1 MSVLSVAEAGPA
13 TSVQDAGRFGA
24 LRYGLSSAGAM
35 DRYALAAAN
44 ALVGQNAGAAAIEIG
59 PLAAR
64 FTAREGAV
72 RVALYGADRAATAGD
87 RPVRLARSFVLQP
100 DETLSLRAAR
110 GGTFTYLAVEG
121 GIAGT
126 PSFGSMS
133 VHARAGLGSP
143 IVRPLA
149 AGDALDV
156 GAARPGHGERQLPI
170 VPFDTGPI
178 RIVLGPQDDYF
189 SSAEIAAFLAAEWRV
204 ASASDRMGFRLEGP
218 PISAARGNNIVSDG
232 IANGQ
237 IQIPGDGQPLVLL
250 ADRGT
255 TGGYP
260 KIAGIVTADLG
271 RFAQTPPGR
280 PFRFE
285 ALGIENARRLAWDW
299 RMALDGLAARV
310 VPLRGA
316 EPSSEALLAAN
327 LAGGAVNALDTDT
340 WSHS

>member
-1 MSVLSVAEAGPA
+1 MTVLFVDEAGPA

-44 ALVGQNAGAAAIEIG
+44 ALVGQDAGAAAIEIG

-64 FTAREGAV
+64 LTAREGAV
-72 RVALYGADRAATAGD
+72 RVALYGAERAASIGD
-87 RPVRLARSFVLQP
+87 VQIRLARSFVLQP
-100 DETLSLRAAR
+100 GETLALRAAR

-121 GIAGT
+121 GIAGS

-143 IVRPLA
+143 IARPLA
-149 AGDALDV
+149 AGDALEV
-156 GAARPGHGERQLPI
+156 GTVRPADGEMQI
-170 VPFDTGPI
+170 QAIPFETGPI
-178 RIVLGPQDDYF
+178 RVVLGPQDDHF
-189 SSAEIAAFLAAEWRV
+189 SPAEIAAFLAAEWRI
-204 ASASDRMGFRLEGP
+204 APASDRMGFRLDGP
-218 PISAARGNNIVSDG
+218 PISASRGNNIVSDG

-237 IQIPGDGQPLVLL
+237 IQIPGGGQPLVLL

-271 RFAQTPPGR
+271 RFAQILPGK
-280 PFRFE
+280 PFRF
-285 ALGIENARRLAWDW
+285 AATGIENARRLTVDW
-299 RMALDGLAARV
+299 RMALDGLAGRV

-327 LAGGAVNALDTDT
+327 LAGGAVSALDTDT

>member
-1 MSVLSVAEAGPA
+1 MSLLAVDEAGPA

-44 ALVGQNAGAAAIEIG
+44 VLVGQNAGAAAIEIG
-59 PLAAR
+59 PFAAR
-64 FTAREGAV
+64 FAARAGAV
-72 RVALYGADRAATAGD
+72 RVALYGADRAATVGD

-100 DETLSLRAAR
+100 GETLALRAAR

-143 IVRPLA
+143 IARALA

-156 GAARPGHGERQLPI
+156 GTTRTERGEMQI
-170 VPFDTGPI
+170 AVVPFDGGPI
-178 RIVLGPQDDYF
+178 RVVLGPQDDYF
-189 SSAEIAAFLAAEWRV
+189 SPDEIAAFLAAEWRI
-204 ASASDRMGFRLEGP
+204 APASDRMGFRLDGP

-237 IQIPGDGQPLVLL
+237 IQIPGGGQPLVLL

-271 RFAQTPPGR
+271 RFAQIQPGK
-280 PFRFE
+280 PFRFQSV
-285 ALGIENARRLAWDW
+285 GIDAARRLTCDW
-299 RMALDGLAARV
+299 RMALDGLAGRV

-327 LAGGAVNALDTDT
+327 LAGGAVSALDTDT

>member
-1 MSVLSVAEAGPA
+1 MTALFVDEAGPA

-44 ALVGQNAGAAAIEIG
+44 ALVGRAANAAAIEIG
-59 PLAAR
+59 PFAAR
-64 FTAREGAV
+64 FTARGGAV
-72 RVALYGADRAATAGD
+72 RLALYGAERAATVDGRVVA
-87 RPVRLARSFVLQP
+87 PAQSLLLQD
-100 DETLSLRAAR
+100 DETLVLRAAR

-126 PSFGSMS
+126 PVFESMS

-143 IVRPLA
+143 IARPLA
-149 AGDALDV
+149 AGDRLEVAT
-156 GAARPGHGERQLPI
+156 AERTQGERRLPA
-170 VPFDTGPI
+170 VPFDSGPI
-178 RIVLGPQDDYF
+178 RVVLGPQDDYF
-189 SSAEIAAFLAAEWRV
+189 DPAEIAAFFAAEWRV
-204 ASASDRMGFRLEGP
+204 APASDRMGYRLDGP
-218 PISAARGNNIVSDG
+218 PITAARGHNIVSDG

-237 IQIPGDGQPLVLL
+237 IQIPGGGHPLVLL

-260 KIAGIVTADLG
+260 KIAGIITADLG

-280 PFRFE
+280 PFRF
-285 ALGIENARRLAWDW
+285 AAIGVDHARQLAIAWQT
-299 RMALDGLAARV
+299 ALDGLAARV
-310 VPLRGA
+310 LPVTGPL
-316 EPSSEALLAAN
+316 PSSEALLAAN
-327 LAGGAVNALDTDT
+327 LAGGAINALDTDT